1 MGKIVFT
8 PPYGEDLQVTM
19 VEIDGTSLTTISSSV
34 NVLLNL
40 EKKALASSQ
49 VERIVGALREIP
61 SSVEEVDMSD
71 RPSRFTDSL
80 SDKLALAK
88 AELKRLDDAELDV
101 KRREKLSV
109 QKKKLDSLREKY
121 GF

>member
-1 MGKIVFT
+1 MGIIVFT
-8 PPYGEDLQVTM
+8 PPYGEDLQVTK
-19 VEIDGTSLTTISSSV
+19 VEINGTSLTTISSSV

-61 SSVEEVDMSD
+61 SSAEEVDMSS

-88 AELKRLDDAELDV
+88 AELNRLNDAELDV
-101 KRREKLSV
+101 KRREKLAE